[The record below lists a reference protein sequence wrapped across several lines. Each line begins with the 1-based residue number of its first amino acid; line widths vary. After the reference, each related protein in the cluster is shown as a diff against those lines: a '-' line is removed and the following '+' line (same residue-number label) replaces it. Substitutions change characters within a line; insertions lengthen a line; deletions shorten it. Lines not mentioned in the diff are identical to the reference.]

1 LVPLVQSGGLGSA
14 RTLLNPKPPDP
25 EAAFAFPAHHLSG
38 RDPRK
43 TPPKDR
49 AASKLEAQLMSRST
63 QTLNRA
69 LTRAAAAAFDFD
81 VVTDVS
87 PRPRATP
94 LAPDP
99 ARPDTK
105 PNSVADPDPGK
116 TTG

>member
-1 LVPLVQSGGLGSA
+1 
-14 RTLLNPKPPDP
+14 
-25 EAAFAFPAHHLSG
+25 
-38 RDPRK
+38 
-43 TPPKDR
+43 
-49 AASKLEAQLMSRST
+49 MSRST

-69 LTRAAAAAFDFD
+69 LTRAAAAFDFD

-99 ARPDTK
+99 ARTDTK
-105 PNSVADPDPGK
+105 PNSVADPDPVK